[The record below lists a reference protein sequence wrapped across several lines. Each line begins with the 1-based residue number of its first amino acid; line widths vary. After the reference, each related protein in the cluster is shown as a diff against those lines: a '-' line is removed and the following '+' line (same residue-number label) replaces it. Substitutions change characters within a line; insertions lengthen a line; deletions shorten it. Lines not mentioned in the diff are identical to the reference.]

1 MYVTRR
7 IPEAGMDLLRE
18 FDVRVWP
25 GDGPP
30 PREVL
35 FQEVRDVDGLLCLLT
50 DRIDRELFDRA
61 ERLRVVSNYAAGYDN
76 IDVADAT
83 RRGILVTNTPGVL
96 TDSTADLTFA
106 LLLALARRIPEAEAF
121 MRSGRW
127 KTWSP
132 DLLTGI
138 EVTGSVLGI
147 VGMGRIGEAVARRAR
162 GFSMKILYTS
172 RTRKPDAE
180 AAYQIEYVTL
190 PQLLSASDFVTIHV
204 PLTQETTRLIG
215 KAELS
220 LMKKDACIINTS
232 RGAVLDQRALCEALS
247 ERRIRGAALDVFEEE
262 PVPMDDPIFT
272 TPGLIIVPHIGS
284 ATTKTRERMAKIA
297 ASNLR
302 NFLLGLPVP
311 NPVNPVVLN
320 T

>member
-7 IPEAGMDLLRE
+7 IPEVGMELLKE

-25 GDGPP
+25 GDEPP

-35 FQEVRDVDGLLCLLT
+35 LEEVRDVDGLLCLLT
-50 DRIDRELFDRA
+50 DRIDGELFDRA

-76 IDVADAT
+76 VDVEEAT

-127 KTWSP
+127 RTWSP

-147 VGMGRIGEAVARRAR
+147 VGMGRIGEAVARRAA

-172 RTRKPDAE
+172 RTRKPGAE
-180 AAYQIEYVTL
+180 QAFQMEFVSLTE
-190 PQLLSASDFVTIHV
+190 LLSASDFVTIHV

-220 LMKKDACIINTS
+220 LMKRDACIINTS
-232 RGAVLDQRALCEALS
+232 RGAVLDQRALCEALI

-284 ATTKTRERMAKIA
+284 ATTKTRQRMAKMA
-297 ASNLR
+297 ALNLR
-302 NFLLGLPVP
+302 NFLLGHPVP

-320 T
+320 A